1 MPAKTGVYTV
11 LTTVAQ
17 LAREN
22 LGEGGAQL
30 GLSGRNGGKPRAQEP
45 LDRDWWVVVIIL
57 QL

>member
-1 MPAKTGVYTV
+1 M
-11 LTTVAQ
+11 AQ

-22 LGEGGAQL
+22 LGERDETLKLSVISQL